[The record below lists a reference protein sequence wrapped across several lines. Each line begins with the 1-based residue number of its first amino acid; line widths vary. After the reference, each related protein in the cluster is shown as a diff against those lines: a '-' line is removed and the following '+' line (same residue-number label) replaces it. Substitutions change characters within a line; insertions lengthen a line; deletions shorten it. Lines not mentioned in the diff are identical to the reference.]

1 MATYWERRMAEA
13 DAAMGRDER
22 VVAKRVARAYERE
35 MADLSREIAGYY
47 ERYGEDGILRYRDML
62 ESMDPSDRDLLMRD
76 CDRFAAEHPDLAD
89 MVAIRKDA
97 YKLDRLEGL
106 QESARQHHARATA
119 EAAEGLDE
127 HFARQAARGA
137 NAVAEAMGY
146 GRSFHALDDE
156 TIRRFV
162 GTRWASGKSYS
173 EAIWGDSERVAAWVQ
188 DDMAKALARGE
199 SWRRL
204 CDELSRRFVD
214 VSERDVMRLVVTEG
228 TYVSRQAQLAEL
240 AREGFA
246 EYRVEPVGDERTCE
260 VCSALAGKAFPIDGA
275 RVGATLPPIHPRCRC
290 QIAPA
295 VDDWDTW
302 IRDQV
307 DRRQAEITARRVDG
321 DEAENPLHPVPGR
334 GSVRYGK
341 PSGKLMPHERH
352 GIDDLVELGY
362 EVEAIDED
370 DSAPANIDL
379 RLGDDGQ
386 LWEIKNVGDGKHSV
400 NDRMRDAYHKWVKLG
415 LDADAET
422 RVVIT
427 SYGATRDEA
436 DLVEAIRSRMK
447 DYATEVIY
455 VFRDGSKSI
464 FLRR

>member
-1 MATYWERRMAEA
+1 M
-13 DAAMGRDER
+13 
-22 VVAKRVARAYERE
+22 
-35 MADLSREIAGYY
+35 
-47 ERYGEDGILRYRDML
+47 
-62 ESMDPSDRDLLMRD
+62 
-76 CDRFAAEHPDLAD
+76 
-89 MVAIRKDA
+89 
-97 YKLDRLEGL
+97 
-106 QESARQHHARATA
+106 
-119 EAAEGLDE
+119 
-127 HFARQAARGA
+127 
-137 NAVAEAMGY
+137 
-146 GRSFHALDDE
+146 
-156 TIRRFV
+156 
-162 GTRWASGKSYS
+162 
-173 EAIWGDSERVAAWVQ
+173 
-188 DDMAKALARGE
+188 
-199 SWRRL
+199 
-204 CDELSRRFVD
+204 
-214 VSERDVMRLVVTEG
+214 
-228 TYVSRQAQLAEL
+228 
-240 AREGFA
+240 
-246 EYRVEPVGDERTCE
+246 EPVGDERTCG

-295 VDDWDTW
+295 VDDWDAW
-302 IRDQV
+302 VRDQV
-307 DRRQAEITARRVDG
+307 DLRQAEIAARRVGG
-321 DEAENPLHPVPGR
+321 DEAENPLHPVPSR

-386 LWEIKNVGDGKHSV
+386 LWEMKNVGDGKHSV

-427 SYGATRDEA
+427 SYGATRDET